1 MNATCN
7 SANPFNSSELS
18 GEWLKAAPP
27 FRRCLWYIC
36 LSFVGLAC
44 LGGWISSKVIG
55 RPLDD
60 VLVGV
65 IFMLMISLSAA
76 LTLRWRLHVGTD
88 GITRRRVFWQDR
100 WTWSDFASGRIRK
113 PEGSVAAFVDPARPW
128 WRRHLRIGYLSG
140 LDCSGVMKLINT
152 AYVLPPAA
160 EVPDEIVIWSG
171 WERWQFSPEGIRLKS
186 KSKNWEYAWAD
197 VQWLNMQRADEKRLD
212 FQRICLE
219 LPDCEL
225 KLAYATH
232 QGGRTPTWRGATA
245 EVVSMMLTM
254 YIDPS
259 RVEILIPGTRPR
271 RLEAV
276 RKEYEGLQK
285 RLRGTMRAYALMGF
299 VLCAAIGWF
308 GMTKGW
314 IPAAVIAFPYGS
326 MVGGVAWSARK
337 RALAQRAQLET
348 WIHEMSHGD
357 DRT

>member
-1 MNATCN
+1 MNATYH
-7 SANPFNSSELS
+7 SANPSNNSELS

-27 FRRCLWYIC
+27 YRRCLWYIC

-76 LTLRWRLHVGTD
+76 LTLRWRLHVGAD
-88 GITRRRVFWQDR
+88 GITRRRVFWQDC
-100 WTWSDFASGRIRK
+100 WTWNDFASGRIRK
-113 PEGSVAAFVDPARPW
+113 SEGYAAVLIDPARPW
-128 WRRHLRIGYLSG
+128 WRRHLRIDYLSG
-140 LDCSGVMKLINT
+140 PDCIAVLKLINA

-186 KSKNWEYAWAD
+186 RNKNWEYAWAD

-212 FQRICLE
+212 FLHLCLE
-219 LPDCEL
+219 LPDRKL

-245 EVVSMMLTM
+245 EVIGMMLTM

-271 RLEAV
+271 RLEEI
-276 RKEYEGLQK
+276 RKEHEKLQE
-285 RLRGTMRAYALMGF
+285 RLRGSLLAYALIGL
-299 VLCAAIGWF
+299 VLSAAIVWI

-314 IPAAVIAFPYGS
+314 VPALIMTLPYGS
-326 MVGGVAWSARK
+326 MVGGVAWSMRK
-337 RALAQRAQLET
+337 RALAKLAQLKT
-348 WIHEMSHGD
+348 WIDEMSDGD